1 MRRFWNWL
9 TPEPHND
16 NPDAGSVRV
25 LRISGTIAEESW
37 FDDDITP
44 SIFASELN
52 AESGPV
58 TVWLNSP
65 GGDVVAAAQIYNM
78 LIDYPGTVT
87 VNIDGIAASA
97 ASVIAMAATKVA
109 MSPVSMF
116 MIHNPATMAVGDKD
130 ELARAMSMLDS
141 VKESILNAYQEKTGL
156 SRAKLSKLMDQETWM
171 DARAAIDMGFA
182 DELLTNQRDPMFVIE
197 PGEEPDGDEPDEV
210 ESPDGSGEDEVDSP
224 DEPDEDEEDEDPKHQ
239 VFPPKKNERLG
250 VVFSRR
256 AAEQKLVAHLTATSP
271 PRPVRPPRPSVT
283 PAVPVGRR
291 VLDLYA
297 ELANQ
302 PH

>member
-9 TPEPHND
+9 TPEPSTD
-16 NPDAGSVRV
+16 PDADAVRV

-37 FDDDITP
+37 FDDDVTP
-44 SIFASELN
+44 GIFASELN
-52 AESGPV
+52 AGSGAV
-58 TVWLNSP
+58 TIWLNSP

-97 ASVIAMAATKVA
+97 ASVIAMAASTVA
-109 MSPVSMF
+109 MSPVSML

-141 VKESILNAYQEKTGL
+141 VKESILNAYQEKTNL
-156 SRAKLSKLMDQETWM
+156 SRAKLSKLMDAETWM

-182 DELLTNQRDPMFVIE
+182 DELLT
-197 PGEEPDGDEPDEV
+197 GERSPAFNVKPDE
-210 ESPDGSGEDEVDSP
+210 ELEDDEDEVDSP
-224 DEPDEDEEDEDPKHQ
+224 DEPDDEGEELKRPPFSPKNAGQ
-239 VFPPKKNERLG
+239 G
-250 VVFSRR
+250 TVFSRR
-256 AAEQKLVAHLTATSP
+256 ASEQKLVAHLTASSP
-271 PRPVRPPRPSVT
+271 PRPVRPPRPTVT
-283 PAVPVGRR
+283 LAVPVGRR
-291 VLDLYA
+291 VCDLYA
-297 ELANQ
+297 ELINQ

>member
-9 TPEPHND
+9 TPEPRNTD
-16 NPDAGSVRV
+16 PDAGSVRV

-44 SIFASELN
+44 AIFANELN
-52 AESGPV
+52 AGSGPV
-58 TVWLNSP
+58 TIWLNSP

-109 MSPVSMF
+109 MSPVSML

-130 ELARAMSMLDS
+130 ELARAMNMLDS
-141 VKESILNAYQEKTGL
+141 VKESILNAYQEKTNL
-156 SRAKLSKLMDQETWM
+156 SRAKLSKLMDAETWM

-182 DELLTNQRDPMFVIE
+182 DELLTGERNPMFAVSPE
-197 PGEEPDGDEPDEV
+197 KPNDDLDDDEDK
-210 ESPDGSGEDEVDSP
+210 VDSP
-224 DEPDEDEEDEDPKHQ
+224 DEPDDDEKRLP
-239 VFPPKKNERLG
+239 FPPKNAGLG
-250 VVFSRR
+250 TVFSRR

-271 PRPVRPPRPSVT
+271 PPPSKRVRPPLPT
-283 PAVPVGRR
+283 IQPAVPVGRR

>member
-9 TPEPHND
+9 TPEPHNTD
-16 NPDAGSVRV
+16 PDADAVRV

-37 FDDDITP
+37 FDDDVTP
-44 SIFASELN
+44 GIFASELN
-52 AESGPV
+52 AGSGPV
-58 TVWLNSP
+58 TIWLNSP

-109 MSPVSMF
+109 MSPVSML

-130 ELARAMSMLDS
+130 ELARAMNMLDS
-141 VKESILNAYQEKTGL
+141 VKESILNAYQEKTNL
-156 SRAKLSKLMDQETWM
+156 SRAKLSKLMDAETWM

-182 DELLTNQRDPMFVIE
+182 DELLT
-197 PGEEPDGDEPDEV
+197 GERSPAFNAKPDEELEDDEDDV
-210 ESPDGSGEDEVDSP
+210 ESP
-224 DEPDEDEEDEDPKHQ
+224 DEPDKDDGEEPKR
-239 VFPPKKNERLG
+239 PPFQPKNVG
-250 VVFSRR
+250 QGTVFSRR

-271 PRPVRPPRPSVT
+271 PSSSKLVRPPRPTTT
-283 PAVPVGRR
+283 PAAPVGRR

-297 ELANQ
+297 ELINQ

>member
-9 TPEPHND
+9 TPEPSTD
-16 NPDAGSVRV
+16 PDADAVRV

-37 FDDDITP
+37 FDDDVTP
-44 SIFASELN
+44 GIFASELN
-52 AESGPV
+52 AGSGPV
-58 TVWLNSP
+58 TIWLNSP

-109 MSPVSMF
+109 MSPVSML

-141 VKESILNAYQEKTGL
+141 VKESILNAYQEKTNL
-156 SRAKLSKLMDQETWM
+156 SRAKLSKLMDAETWM

-182 DELLTNQRDPMFVIE
+182 DELLTNQRDPMFAIE
-197 PGEEPDGDEPDEV
+197 PNDEPD
-210 ESPDGSGEDEVDSP
+210 DDEDEAESP
-224 DEPDEDEEDEDPKHQ
+224 DEPDEDDEKRPP
-239 VFPPKKNERLG
+239 FPPKNAGLG
-250 VVFSRR
+250 TVFSRR
-256 AAEQKLVAHLTATSP
+256 ASEQKLVAHLTATSP
-271 PRPVRPPRPSVT
+271 PSSSKSVRPPRPTTT
-283 PAVPVGRR
+283 PAAPLGRR
-291 VLDLYA
+291 VCDLYA
-297 ELANQ
+297 ELVNQ

>member
-9 TPEPHND
+9 TPEPSTD
-16 NPDAGSVRV
+16 PDADAVRV

-37 FDDDITP
+37 FDDDVTP
-44 SIFASELN
+44 GIFASELN
-52 AESGPV
+52 AGSGPV
-58 TVWLNSP
+58 TIWLNSP

-109 MSPVSMF
+109 MSPVSML

-141 VKESILNAYQEKTGL
+141 VKESILNAYQEKTNL
-156 SRAKLSKLMDQETWM
+156 SRAKLSKLMDAETWM

-182 DELLTNQRDPMFVIE
+182 DELLT
-197 PGEEPDGDEPDEV
+197 GERNPAFNDKPDESDDDDEDEV
-210 ESPDGSGEDEVDSP
+210 ESP
-224 DEPDEDEEDEDPKHQ
+224 DEPDEDDEKRPPFLPKNAGQ
-239 VFPPKKNERLG
+239 G
-250 VVFSRR
+250 TVFSRR
-256 AAEQKLVAHLTATSP
+256 AAEQKLVTHLTATSP
-271 PRPVRPPRPSVT
+271 PRPVRPPRPTVT
-283 PAVPVGRR
+283 PAAPVGRR
-291 VLDLYA
+291 VCDLYA
-297 ELANQ
+297 ELINQ

>member
-9 TPEPHND
+9 TPEPHNTD
-16 NPDAGSVRV
+16 PDADSVRV

-37 FDDDITP
+37 FDNDITP
-44 SIFASELN
+44 AIFAAERN
-52 AESGPV
+52 AGSGPV
-58 TVWLNSP
+58 TIWLNSP
-65 GGDVVAAAQIYNM
+65 GGDVVTAAQIYNM

-109 MSPVSMF
+109 MSPVSML

-130 ELARAMSMLDS
+130 ELARAMSMLES
-141 VKESILNAYQEKTGL
+141 VKESIINAYQLKTGL
-156 SRAKLSKLMDQETWM
+156 SRAKLSKLMDAETWM
-171 DARAAIDMGFA
+171 DAHAAIEMGFA
-182 DELLTNQRDPMFVIE
+182 DELLT
-197 PGEEPDGDEPDEV
+197 GERNPAFNDKPDESDDDDDDEV
-210 ESPDGSGEDEVDSP
+210 ESP
-224 DEPDEDEEDEDPKHQ
+224 DEPDEDDEDEDPKRQ
-239 VFPPKKNERLG
+239 MFPPKNAG
-250 VVFSRR
+250 QGTVFSRR
-256 AAEQKLVAHLTATSP
+256 AAEQKLVAHLTATASP
-271 PRPVRPPRPSVT
+271 PLSKPVRPPRPTVT

-297 ELANQ
+297 ELINQ

>member
-9 TPEPHND
+9 TPEPHNTD
-16 NPDAGSVRV
+16 PDADAVRV

-44 SIFASELN
+44 AIFAAELN
-52 AESGPV
+52 AGSGPV
-58 TVWLNSP
+58 TIWLNSP

-78 LIDYPGTVT
+78 LIDYPGEVT

-97 ASVIAMAATKVA
+97 ASVIAMAASTVA
-109 MSPVSMF
+109 MSPVSML

-130 ELARAMSMLDS
+130 ELARAMSMLES
-141 VKESILNAYQEKTGL
+141 VKESIINSYQLKTGL
-156 SRAKLSKLMDQETWM
+156 SRAKLSKLMDAETWM

-182 DELLTNQRDPMFVIE
+182 DELLTSERSPAFNAK
-197 PGEEPDGDEPDEV
+197 PDESDDDDEDEV
-210 ESPDGSGEDEVDSP
+210 ESP
-224 DEPDEDEEDEDPKHQ
+224 DEPDEDDEDEDPKHPPS
-239 VFPPKKNERLG
+239 PPKNAG
-250 VVFSRR
+250 QGTVFSRR

-271 PRPVRPPRPSVT
+271 PRPVQPPRPT
-283 PAVPVGRR
+283 IQPAAPLGRR

>member
-9 TPEPHND
+9 TPEPHNTD
-16 NPDAGSVRV
+16 PDADAARV

-44 SIFASELN
+44 GIFASELN
-52 AESGPV
+52 AGSGPV
-58 TVWLNSP
+58 TIWLNSP

-87 VNIDGIAASA
+87 VNIDGIAAST

-109 MSPVSMF
+109 MSPVSML

-141 VKESILNAYQEKTGL
+141 VKESILNAYQEKTGM
-156 SRAKLSKLMDQETWM
+156 SRAKLSKLMDAETWM

-182 DELLTNQRDPMFVIE
+182 DELLTGERNPMFAIE
-197 PGEEPDGDEPDEV
+197 PDEEPDGDEADEV
-210 ESPDGSGEDEVDSP
+210 ESLDGSDEDDG
-224 DEPDEDEEDEDPKHQ
+224 DEPKRLP
-239 VFPPKKNERLG
+239 FPPKNAGLG
-250 VVFSRR
+250 TVFSRR

-271 PRPVRPPRPSVT
+271 PSSSKSVRPPRPT
-283 PAVPVGRR
+283 IQPAAPVGRR
-291 VLDLYA
+291 VCDLYA
-297 ELANQ
+297 ELVNQ